1 MGASI
6 PLKALK
12 TCVIGDGA
20 VGKTCLLCTFA
31 TKEFPTKYIPTVSF
45 PISTILVLL
54 KLSKNHNCYRVT
66 HLVLFFSIWIF

>member
-1 MGASI
+1 MGTSSSI
-6 PLKALK
+6 PLKGLK

-45 PISTILVLL
+45 
-54 KLSKNHNCYRVT
+54 
-66 HLVLFFSIWIF
+66 SIFWLD